1 LLTSQTGEANKHSF
15 KQKTIRIFLLFLATY
30 IIICGFVVIFPYVYY
45 DSDSSAYSS
54 IGQKL
59 AFLPLSRWCAPEW
72 GGHGG
77 NVGYFQDHPP
87 GILWL
92 TAIFVRLGAPGPS
105 AALWANF
112 LYIFLSFYFVYLLA
126 SRFGGPMFGW
136 SAVFAFTFTPIF
148 LQYLV
153 RANQEH
159 PLNLAVVAGIYGFV
173 RCRESWRYKAIF
185 VFSLVVGFLIKGISG
200 LAISLVALICWVIL
214 FKSKRTLFFIIL
226 AHLIALA
233 AMALFELWYEQVTG
247 GIPFW
252 RNYFSIQLGSAVAGG
267 FNPLAKIYNF
277 IWYLGRAVWFPA
289 PWVFF
294 IFYGLFKWIKGDRS
308 LFKSK
313 FFLLSLGSAFSII
326 FWFSLFNRK
335 ADRYIFPAYIFL
347 ALAGVFVLFQRKT
360 ELRHWLERKKNLLPL
375 YHSVILILIV
385 LLRILV
391 HNYLYIFIKLWP
403 G

>member
-1 LLTSQTGEANKHSF
+1 MNREVKISSRLKSL
-15 KQKTIRIFLLFLATY
+15 RIFSLFLVTY
-30 IIICGFVVIFPYVYY
+30 IILCGFVIIFPYEYY

-54 IGQKL
+54 ISQKL

-77 NVGYFQDHPP
+77 NLGYFQDHPP

-92 TAIFVRLGAPGPS
+92 PAIFVRMGVPGPS
-105 AALWANF
+105 AALCANF
-112 LYIFLSFYFVYLLA
+112 LYMFVSLYFIYLLA
-126 SRFGGPMFGW
+126 SYFQGSLLGW
-136 SAVFAFTFTPIF
+136 SAVLAYTFTPIF

-159 PLNLAVVAGIYGFV
+159 PLNLAVVAGVYGFV
-173 RCRESWRYKAIF
+173 RCQESWGYKALFI
-185 VFSLVVGFLIKGISG
+185 FSLILALLIKGMSG
-200 LAISLVALICWVIL
+200 LTVSLAALICWVIL
-214 FKSKRTLFFIIL
+214 FRSRRTLLFIIL
-226 AHLIALA
+226 AHIIALA
-233 AMALFELWYEQVTG
+233 MMALFEFWYEQVTG
-247 GIPFW
+247 GMPFW

-267 FNPLAKIYNF
+267 FNPFTKIYNF
-277 IWYLGRAVWFPA
+277 AWYLGRALWFPA

-294 IFYGLFKWIKGDRS
+294 IFYGLFRWVKGDRS
-308 LFKSK
+308 LIKSK

-347 ALAGVFVLFQRKT
+347 ALAGVFVLFKRKIK
-360 ELRHWLERKKNLLPL
+360 LRNWLERKKRLLPV
-375 YHSVILILIV
+375 YHSLILIIIT
-385 LLRILV
+385 LARILF